1 MDEKRVLV
9 FGTFDGLHPG
19 HHFFLRSAKTNG
31 THLSVS
37 VARDA
42 HVRELKDKVSVDR
55 EQERLRRVSDLS
67 FVDEA
72 FLSDEE
78 LGTFSVLE
86 NARPDLIILG
96 HDQEALE
103 ASLRLWMESR
113 ELYIPIKR
121 LPKIAR

>member
-31 THLSVS
+31 THLTVS
-37 VARDA
+37 VARDV
-42 HVRELKDKVSVDR
+42 HVRSLKDKVSENR
-55 EQERLRRVSDLS
+55 EQERLGQVQKLS

-78 LGTFSVLE
+78 LGTFSLLE
-86 NARPDLIILG
+86 KARPNLIVLG
-96 HDQEALE
+96 HDQGELE
-103 ASLRLWMESR
+103 ASLREWMQKNNV
-113 ELYIPIKR
+113 YIPIKR
-121 LPKIAR
+121 LPKIPR